1 MIQGVGSASP
11 SRLNPPLVPSD
22 IAKVQV
28 GFLYP
33 PVGGD
38 LLRLVALHVFLHGGQ
53 AGAVFQADGALV
65 RGSAV
70 VGPEVLDHGG
80 VVSGPLVAQ
89 LALKGLLACRER
101 HMGTGVT
108 RSREGG
114 SGTSPG
120 TARNQTSTG
129 EALKHFA

>member
-89 LALKGLLACRER
+89 LALKGLLACVDPVVGLQLMLEAELLAAAIALI
-101 HMGTGVT
+101 GFLAGVD
-108 RSREGG
+108 
-114 SGTSPG
+114 
-120 TARNQTSTG
+120 
-129 EALKHFA
+129 ALVAL